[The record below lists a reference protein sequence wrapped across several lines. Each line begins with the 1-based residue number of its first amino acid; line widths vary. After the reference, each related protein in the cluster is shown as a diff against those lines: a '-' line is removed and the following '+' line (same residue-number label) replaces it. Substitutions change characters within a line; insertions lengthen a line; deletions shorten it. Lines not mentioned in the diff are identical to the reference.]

1 MKDKPFK
8 AAPNRREWYG
18 FNLLQG
24 HIFGIYEGVPY
35 VSNAAPGPRP
45 GTIYAYQCTITPDCF
60 HWEQVTI
67 PAASELGKLLIVAQA
82 YNLYGGAKPMP
93 IKRDDHVWPPKY
105 PTANTKRKGHYLPR
119 PPTPQVPKTW
129 VDAICASAY

>member
-45 GTIYAYQCTITPDCF
+45 GTICAYQCTITPDCF

-82 YNLYGGAKPMP
+82 YTPTEARSPCQSSGTTMSGLPSNQPP
-93 IKRDDHVWPPKY
+93 IQSARGIICPD
-105 PTANTKRKGHYLPR
+105 R
-119 PPTPQVPKTW
+119 PLRRFQKHG
-129 VDAICASAY
+129 